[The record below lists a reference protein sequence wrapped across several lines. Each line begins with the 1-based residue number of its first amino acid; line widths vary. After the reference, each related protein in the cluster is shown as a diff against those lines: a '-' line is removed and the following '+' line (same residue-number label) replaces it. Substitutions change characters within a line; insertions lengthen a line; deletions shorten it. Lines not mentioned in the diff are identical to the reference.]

1 MVCFTLC
8 NYFTIV
14 KYNVKFHK
22 KPLTASKIKGVYP
35 SLMRGLVPYQQA
47 IIRWRSTNF
56 RL

>member
-14 KYNVKFHK
+14 KYNVKSRK

-35 SLMRGLVPYQQA
+35 GKRLSAGDQP
-47 IIRWRSTNF
+47 TFGFNF
-56 RL
+56 LLFHF